1 MIGNLAAVLGRALAQ
16 RQEAYHFTAL
26 LLLHVLSHDLWERD
40 TFGVPVVVWNA
51 DRWLRAVSK
60 RHGNKK
66 TRVTVLPPGTALVV
80 RKALA
85 KAELNRSH
93 QANTLLKE
101 LQRVVP
107 QPWALAGVVTRTPVD
122 GETVDRLE

>member
-1 MIGNLAAVLGRALAQ
+1 M
-16 RQEAYHFTAL
+16 
-26 LLLHVLSHDLWERD
+26 
-40 TFGVPVVVWNA
+40 PVVVWNA

-60 RHGNKK
+60 RHGNKR